1 MWIFKKKPKHI
12 SLEGLSEYLDGGLS
26 DADIRKVE
34 DHLRTCESCTEELD
48 SLRDAV
54 SLLRQTPVLPTAR
67 DFTFAE
73 APESAPEAREP
84 IASGGFPGFRVPAWA
99 YGAAA
104 SVAVV
109 AFAITL
115 SIDLTRGPE
124 NGDGTVLVSE
134 EGGEFFATTLADPE
148 DLPTGIP
155 MPPSATLA
163 PRPTTYAVTPAP
175 TPTTM
180 PQMAPTSVPTPVVM
194 EMAEPTPQ
202 PTSTPQPEMAFSTEK
217 GVDKASERDSALAQI
232 AQATSVVKIPPPTGA
247 PTQTSAPAAMRDPQ
261 TTAPTPRPKA
271 TPAQE
276 PTATPLPMLAE
287 PTATPEPRE
296 TPTRQASPTPTP
308 TPKPRPTSIPAP
320 PAVLEDPGP
329 DDSLAVKREI
339 DDGAAG
345 ESADITTERIA
356 RMRESLGTDR
366 GISVWW
372 IIEGAL
378 AALVVALVIVLALKL
393 RARRRRAP

>member
-54 SLLRQTPVLPTAR
+54 GLLRQTPVIPTRR
-67 DFTFAE
+67 DFSFVE
-73 APESAPEAREP
+73 APESALKAREP
-84 IASGGFPGFRVPAWA
+84 IAAVGFPGFRVPVWA

-134 EGGEFFATTLADPE
+134 ESGEFLATTLADPE

-163 PRPTTYAVTPAP
+163 PRPTTYAVDPAP

-180 PQMAPTSVPTPVVM
+180 AQMAPTSVPMEEGVAERLPTQTP
-194 EMAEPTPQ
+194 EP
-202 PTSTPQPEMAFSTEK
+202 
-217 GVDKASERDSALAQI
+217 ALAFAAAKEATEAPESDTVLLRI
-232 AQATSVVKIPPPTGA
+232 GQATAAAEAIPVPPPTGA
-247 PTQTSAPAAMRDPQ
+247 PTQTSAPVAMRDPQ
-261 TTAPTPRPKA
+261 PTAPTPRPKA

-276 PTATPLPMLAE
+276 PTTTPVPMLAE
-287 PTATPEPRE
+287 PTATLEPRGNADSSGF
-296 TPTRQASPTPTP
+296 TPPLRRRPSRGPHRPRL
-308 TPKPRPTSIPAP
+308 PRPS
-320 PAVLEDPGP
+320 
-329 DDSLAVKREI
+329 
-339 DDGAAG
+339 
-345 ESADITTERIA
+345 
-356 RMRESLGTDR
+356 
-366 GISVWW
+366 
-372 IIEGAL
+372 
-378 AALVVALVIVLALKL
+378 
-393 RARRRRAP
+393 